1 MELIYKPKSGNF
13 VGLPHK
19 PYKNKEGLFVVSKD
33 RFQKNYIYV
42 NTIEEVYAYLEKG
55 LKVRMQY
62 QNNSPSLINLMSL
75 EIIS

>member
-13 VGLPHK
+13 AGLPHK

-33 RFQKNYIYV
+33 RFQENYIYV
-42 NTIEEVYAYLEKG
+42 NTIEEVYTYLQKG

-62 QNNSPSLINLMSL
+62 QNKPASLINLTSL